1 MLALLY
7 YFYTI
12 HYVGDSFVLRSE
24 YHLIAVYLAV
34 MIGYFIAK
42 GLLYTL
48 VNKVFFGSKKNR
60 QWFKT
65 MLFISSMEGVILLPA
80 VLLQAYF
87 GMSEKSVIIYF
98 IIVLF
103 FVKILTFFKCYAVFF
118 RTNVVKLQIILY
130 FCALEIVPLLA
141 FWGALDFVANSLK
154 IIF

>member
-1 MLALLY
+1 
-7 YFYTI
+7 
-12 HYVGDSFVLRSE
+12 
-24 YHLIAVYLAV
+24 
-34 MIGYFIAK
+34 
-42 GLLYTL
+42 
-48 VNKVFFGSKKNR
+48 
-60 QWFKT
+60 